1 MAATANLNRF
11 IVAQAKQ
18 WGGYEL
24 ALREM
29 NEGHKRSHWIWY
41 IFPQI
46 HGMGHSEPSKYYAIS
61 SLEEARA
68 YLENETLGPRLREIT
83 RAVLSHRKDSI
94 ETIMGSQIDA
104 IKLRSSMTLFDLVS
118 PDDVFSEVLEVFFD
132 GERDSRTL
140 RIVSH

>member
-1 MAATANLNRF
+1 MVATANLNRF

-24 ALREM
+24 ALREI

-46 HGMGHSEPSKYYAIS
+46 HGMGHSELSKYYAIS
-61 SLEEARA
+61 SLDEARA
-68 YLENETLGPRLREIT
+68 YLEDETLGPRLREIT
-83 RAVLSHRKDSI
+83 RAVLNHRNDNI